1 MTTETMTLNKCISD
15 AREAVIEAA
24 EYAKD
29 EISGYSR
36 SRLEDWLS
44 DALHEAVDGAVP
56 IYYSDIFAVLADPRA
71 FSQDINEL
79 GGATDDMSKNAQY
92 AIYMAI
98 EEALNEDRSLMD
110 EIDAIANP
118 DEADDEA

>member
-1 MTTETMTLNKCISD
+1 MTDNKAMTLGECVAN
-15 AREAVIEAA
+15 ARESIIEAA

-29 EISGYSR
+29 EINGYSR

-44 DALHEAVDGAVP
+44 DAMHEATDSAVP
-56 IYYSDIFAVLADPRA
+56 IYHTDIFAVLADPRA

-79 GGATDDMSKNAQY
+79 GGATDDMSKNAQI

-98 EEALNEDRSLMD
+98 QEALYDDTSLLD
-110 EIDAIANP
+110 EIEAIANP
-118 DEADDEA
+118 DDE